1 MNQIKPADPALPL
14 RILRFPLTSMILGFV
29 VFSFAYGFAAQPAS
43 RAMPWHG
50 TPLQALAALVGAAVG
65 IGLYKHFR
73 RYVEGGV
80 DFEFPLPLAAR
91 EIGTGL
97 LFGFLLF
104 SGMTLVVW
112 LLGGIQFQGVR
123 GMGNLWGMIALGIIS
138 GTFEEILFR
147 GILFRQFETMLG
159 TWAAL
164 AITSV
169 LFGAGHIFNP
179 GATWFSSFAI
189 AVEAGILLGAAYM
202 ITRRLWFPI
211 AIHAAWNFTQ
221 GWVFSVPVS
230 GGDAPEGLLLT
241 TRNGPDWLTG
251 GAFGLEASAVAMVV
265 ATLAGV
271 IMLVRAIKRDGTR
284 APMWVKSHEA
294 VRIDVDSDADA
305 LREA

>member
-65 IGLYKHFR
+65 IGLYKLFR